1 MAGKFISKL
10 RGLPKAAVEP
20 SELDKRS
27 LNPVLKA
34 FLEGVHDDD
43 CDLNRLKGMWH
54 ILCKIWGYITSFWKE
69 NIVITTKREAILPGD
84 LLSFLDLCDPIDY
97 RKHPFISSF
106 ESDICFPK
114 PTGININMMPFV
126 MNKKFE
132 DCCLPSNLERYWSL
146 FISRCLLDKEE
157 KGKIGY
163 LTIHESDVKANCSQ
177 RRPGL
182 HTERPGKLKV
192 RKSKDLVDEE
202 TDSGRGDSFVKEDQ
216 IYHNWGLGLWRKG
229 HNAFEIKGGI
239 FMASNVKD
247 SCRIWD
253 CQISDDRLIGKL
265 GDIEYLREFLPNS
278 EVMKENHL
286 YWLTDRTP
294 HESLCL
300 KKGKYRQYFRLVTSQ
315 VSIWFEEHSTKNPLG
330 VVPDPKITKI
340 VGGSKFDEGSLYFV
354 NDINK
359 NNNESMDEN

>member
-1 MAGKFISKL
+1 MAGKSTSNL
-10 RGLPKAAVEP
+10 AGLPE
-20 SELDKRS
+20 DKKS

-34 FLEGVHDDD
+34 FLEGVYDDD
-43 CDLNRLKGMWH
+43 CELSTLKGAWH
-54 ILCKIWGYITSFWKE
+54 ILRKIWDYITSFWKE
-69 NIVITTKREAILPGD
+69 NIIITTKKKAVLPGD
-84 LLSFLDLCDPIDY
+84 SLSFLDLGIPTEY
-97 RKHPFISSF
+97 RKQPLINTF
-106 ESDICFPK
+106 ECGLGFPK

-126 MNKKFE
+126 MNQKFE
-132 DCCLPSNLERYWSL
+132 DSRLPSYLKYYWL
-146 FISRCLLDKEE
+146 LIISRCLMDKEE
-157 KGKIGY
+157 EGKIGY

-182 HTERPGKLKV
+182 HTERPGKLKI
-192 RKSKDLVDEE
+192 RKAKDVVDEE
-202 TDSGRGDSFVKEDQ
+202 TDSGKGDSILIEDH
-216 IYHNWGLGLWRKG
+216 INHHWGLGFMEPDK
-229 HNAFEIKGGI
+229 NAFEIKGGI

-253 CQISDDRLIGKL
+253 CQINDDRLIGKL

-278 EVMKENHL
+278 EAMKGNHL

-300 KKGKYRQYFRLVTSQ
+300 KKGRYRQYFRLVTSQ

-359 NNNESMDEN
+359 KDNESMDES